1 MAMEGAEQPSKA
13 YWASTIHPAIKD
25 DFERLLNTTPTR
37 IAQREKEKKEK
48 EEKKGKEAKKEKK
61 EEDETD

>member
-1 MAMEGAEQPSKA
+1 MEGAEQSFKD

-37 IAQREKEKKEK
+37 IAAARSLELVHFIFNTRREHSWLL
-48 EEKKGKEAKKEKK
+48 
-61 EEDETD
+61 